1 MRFEVSIFVESTWK
15 GPARRR
21 GVAMWIVEC
30 KRNGVPVTREGLIRL
45 EDGTEN
51 MANLMAI
58 TGGGDPHKRVLHP
71 SIYSM

>member
-21 GVAMWIVEC
+21 GVAMWMVEY

-45 EDGTEN
+45 DR
-51 MANLMAI
+51 
-58 TGGGDPHKRVLHP
+58 KSVV
-71 SIYSM
+71 